1 MVIPDLVLFVNGIPL
16 VVMEAKSPTLMDV
29 WKTQAVRQLRRYQE
43 AEPQWV
49 GAGAPALFHYNLLCV
64 AHCGAAAVFSTLYA
78 PENAYSEWKSVLPCT
93 EQEVRDRFG
102 AEPKGQ
108 AVLIVGLLSP
118 RTLLDILRDYVV
130 YELDNG
136 RLIKKLPRYQQYRA
150 VTAAMKRVTEGRRP
164 EERGG
169 VVWHTQGSGKSLTML
184 WLATKLRRE
193 PGLNNPTIVVVTD
206 RKQLDDQIARTFER
220 CGFPTPEQ
228 ANSGSDL
235 RRLLTSSTGRTV
247 MTTIQKFEEVLAAP
261 GGEPESLNLADN
273 IVVMVDEAH
282 RTQYGQLG
290 ARLSQALPNAVL
302 VGFTG
307 TPIDKS
313 FRRSTMR
320 RFGPLI
326 DAYTIRE
333 SVQDGATVRIFYE
346 ARLPDLAIQGAE
358 TLDKLFD
365 TLFSDETEAQREG
378 IKKRY
383 ANRETVAGAER
394 RIQMIALDI
403 AEHFK
408 TKVKPNG
415 FKAQVVAPS
424 RLAAVRYAKY
434 LNDFHVR
441 AYPIITTSA
450 NDGIEFKEAME
461 LNQDQVTNS
470 FKLPDGEPEVLVV
483 VDMLLTGFDAP
494 VEQVLYLDR
503 GLQEHGLLQAVARVN
518 RPFTHEHEGVPTEKR
533 LRPGGGLLR
542 CVAQSGGRAAS
553 LRPFGC
559 RWHHAGTG
567 WGPHGSARSGYGGGG
582 SPLQGA
588 RSGRRLGLHR
598 RIRSR
603 CEHGRPLQ
611 G

>member
-1 MVIPDLVLFVNGIPL
+1 
-16 VVMEAKSPTLMDV
+16 
-29 WKTQAVRQLRRYQE
+29 
-43 AEPQWV
+43 
-49 GAGAPALFHYNLLCV
+49 
-64 AHCGAAAVFSTLYA
+64 
-78 PENAYSEWKSVLPCT
+78 
-93 EQEVRDRFG
+93 
-102 AEPKGQ
+102 
-108 AVLIVGLLSP
+108 
-118 RTLLDILRDYVV
+118 
-130 YELDNG
+130 
-136 RLIKKLPRYQQYRA
+136 
-150 VTAAMKRVTEGRRP
+150 
-164 EERGG
+164 
-169 VVWHTQGSGKSLTML
+169 
-184 WLATKLRRE
+184 
-193 PGLNNPTIVVVTD
+193 
-206 RKQLDDQIARTFER
+206 
-220 CGFPTPEQ
+220 
-228 ANSGSDL
+228 
-235 RRLLTSSTGRTV
+235 
-247 MTTIQKFEEVLAAP
+247 
-261 GGEPESLNLADN
+261 
-273 IVVMVDEAH
+273 MVDEAH

-290 ARLSQALPNAVL
+290 ARLSQTLPNAVL

-333 SVQDGATVRIFYE
+333 SVQDGATVEILYE

-365 TLFSDETEAQREG
+365 TLFSEETEAHKEA
-378 IKKRY
+378 IKKRF
-383 ANRETVAGAER
+383 ANRETVAGAEQ

-403 AEHFK
+403 ADHFK

-450 NDGIEFKEAME
+450 NDGIEFKEAIE

-518 RPFTHEHEGVPTEKR
+518 RPFTHEHNGVATEK
-533 LRPGGGLLR
+533 GYGLVVDYYGVSRNLE
-542 CVAQSGGRAAS
+542 AALQAFDLS
-553 LRPFGC
+553 GC
-559 RWHHAGTG
+559 RWHHAGT
-567 WGPHGSARSGYGGGG
+567 AR
-582 SPLQGA
+582 
-588 RSGRRLGLHR
+588 
-598 RIRSR
+598 
-603 CEHGRPLQ
+603 
-611 G
+611 